1 MPVIPAISSRI
12 TWMPNSAKTL
22 PFGQRI
28 AHGTMVFSIGVGLT
42 ATFINPGGFLLRL

>member
-1 MPVIPAISSRI
+1 MDAEF
-12 TWMPNSAKTL
+12 AKTP

-42 ATFINPGGFLLRL
+42 ATLDQPGRLFLRL